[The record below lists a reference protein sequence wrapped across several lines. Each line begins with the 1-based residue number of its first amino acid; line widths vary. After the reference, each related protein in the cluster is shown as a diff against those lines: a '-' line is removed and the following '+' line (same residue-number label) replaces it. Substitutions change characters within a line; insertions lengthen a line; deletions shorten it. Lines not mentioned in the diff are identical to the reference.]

1 MAFVVIPNSEPCER
15 LPMCLRSALRA
26 EGLNG
31 AIRGFPVFDVLMI
44 RNPSLKF
51 TSAISS
57 RAISLLRNP
66 HDHNTSTNALS
77 LSVDAAQTAF
87 L

>member
-1 MAFVVIPNSEPCER
+1 MAFVVIPNNEPWLR
-15 LPMCLRSALRA
+15 FPMSFLKACRA
-26 EGLNG
+26 DGDSG
-31 AIRGFPVFDVLMI
+31 AIRGFPVFDVRMM
-44 RNPSLKF
+44 RNPSEKF
-51 TSAISS
+51 TSAMSS

-66 HDHNTSTNALS
+66 HDHKTSTSALS

>member
-1 MAFVVIPNSEPCER
+1 MAFVVIPNSEPCKR
-15 LPMCLRSALRA
+15 LPMCLRSAWR
-26 EGLNG
+26 EDGESG
-31 AIRGFPVFDVLMI
+31 AIRGFPVFEVRI
-44 RNPSLKF
+44 TKNPSEKF

-66 HDHNTSTNALS
+66 HDHNTSTSALS